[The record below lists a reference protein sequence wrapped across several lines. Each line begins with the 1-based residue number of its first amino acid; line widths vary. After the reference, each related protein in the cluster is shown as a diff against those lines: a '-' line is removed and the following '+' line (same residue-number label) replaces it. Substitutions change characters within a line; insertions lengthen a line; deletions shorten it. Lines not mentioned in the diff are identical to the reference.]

1 MKKPILMIA
10 DGMVAV
16 SLIWT
21 VDKTFLAKESAPKTA
36 DKQEESAV
44 ARQGSA
50 TTPKKPADKPTS
62 KPPVYDLSKKAH
74 WYAPETTIGFWSSS
88 RTLAEW
94 IEPFQPTAEEFR
106 LIAQYETEFKENS
119 MNLLP
124 KTSTTPWRE
133 DDGSLIKP

>member
-1 MKKPILMIA
+1 MKKPILMVA

-36 DKQEESAV
+36 DKQQESEV

-50 TTPKKPADKPTS
+50 TTPKKPADKPAS

-74 WYAPETTIGFWSSS
+74 WYALETTIGFWSSS
-88 RTLAEW
+88 KTLAEW

-106 LIAQYETEFKENS
+106 LIAHTKLS
-119 MNLLP
+119 SK
-124 KTSTTPWRE
+124 KTR
-133 DDGSLIKP
+133 